1 MEGLPNDTT
10 GLPNDTS
17 RLHNNTT
24 TGLPND
30 TTGLP
35 NDTTTTRLVIDLEQ
49 IRNEANGGRVQNII
63 DKAKF
68 GYYDNTRGI
77 IAYPKW
83 QLVHDLQMVGAFG
96 LASYARNGGYGPV
109 LEDEQKK

>member
-1 MEGLPNDTT
+1 MAGLSNDTT
-10 GLPNDTS
+10 RVPKDTTAGLPK
-17 RLHNNTT
+17 
-24 TGLPND
+24 
-30 TTGLP
+30 
-35 NDTTTTRLVIDLEQ
+35 DTTTTRLVIDLEQ

-96 LASYARNGGYGPV
+96 LASYARNGGYGLV
-109 LEDEQKK
+109 LEDNQKK